1 MNVRKMVGQF
11 GYCLKKGDFSSI
23 IVVASEN
30 YRRNED

>member
-1 MNVRKMVGQF
+1 MNVRKAVGQF